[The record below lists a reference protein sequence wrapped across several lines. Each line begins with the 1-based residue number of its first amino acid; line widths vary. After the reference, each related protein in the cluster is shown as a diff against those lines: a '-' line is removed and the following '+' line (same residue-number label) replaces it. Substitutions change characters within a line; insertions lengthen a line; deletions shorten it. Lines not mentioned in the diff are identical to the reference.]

1 MILAKPHRKRPGAS
15 AADATFQREAL
26 SHMSSLYQAARYLTR
41 DDAAAE
47 DLVQETLLK
56 AHRFW
61 HRYQEGTNCR
71 AWLFRIQTNTF
82 LNSTRKKSRTM
93 TLIEDAD
100 SEAASDSLYEHS
112 AFYGNP
118 ENQYLQGM
126 LPELIQQALE
136 ELPENFRLKM
146 ARLRARVRRPANRH
160 LHLVLPIARA
170 MAPWA
175 HLPLR
180 ERASMWEGRERERW
194 DGYER
199 VERAMSACAPRVASE
214 TTMKTTEYT
223 YAAVVPSETSTSM
236 LNVRRR
242 SDERAERWKRRP
254 NPNCTGVAS
263 THNTSVVTERPAATS
278 SCNPGMPGRCLS
290 TIERRKT
297 GSVSAREPSVRS
309 SSRRDS
315 RACSST
321 PRAARDA
328 SSVGSAR

>member
-15 AADATFQREAL
+15 TADATFQREAL

-61 HRYQEGTNCR
+61 HRYQEGTNCK

-112 AFYGNP
+112 AFYGTP

-136 ELPENFRLKM
+136 DLPENFRLPVILADLQDFSYNEVADIIGCPVGTVM
-146 ARLRARVRRPANRH
+146 SRLFRGRKRLQEALFAHAVEQGIIDPKKAKDDDGALSLDAYRARKKV
-160 LHLVLPIARA
+160 
-170 MAPWA
+170 
-175 HLPLR
+175 
-180 ERASMWEGRERERW
+180 GR
-194 DGYER
+194 G
-199 VERAMSACAPRVASE
+199 
-214 TTMKTTEYT
+214 
-223 YAAVVPSETSTSM
+223 
-236 LNVRRR
+236 
-242 SDERAERWKRRP
+242 
-254 NPNCTGVAS
+254 
-263 THNTSVVTERPAATS
+263 
-278 SCNPGMPGRCLS
+278 
-290 TIERRKT
+290 
-297 GSVSAREPSVRS
+297 
-309 SSRRDS
+309 
-315 RACSST
+315 
-321 PRAARDA
+321 
-328 SSVGSAR
+328 GSA